1 VNCHGRLL
9 TRLAEIARR
18 TAQFL
23 GVNFHKTHMS
33 EQVLAENFE
42 AATWHNEHT
51 MPDLNYIGKFV
62 LSRAPAEHGVKVV
75 LTGEGADEHFGGYPT
90 FLSDYLAEADQSW
103 PGYNLDEAGRDA
115 IWNDPKHQ
123 SSHFFKIKNT
133 AGDGDKS
140 KSINPAS
147 TQLNNIGTLDSMGA
161 KFPNIFRDWTSELGE
176 YDIQESIANN
186 VDGRVKTLMTDKWH
200 PLHTAEYIWTKGFL
214 ANAILTSLADRAEM
228 AHSLEARPPFL
239 DHPLTEYVNQIP
251 PSLKIR
257 WDPVGKRAIEKWIL
271 REACKPF
278 ITQEIYE
285 RKKHVYSA
293 PPAWPVDGP
302 LHKLMRRL
310 ITQENIQ
317 QLGFVQ
323 WEKVENIV
331 SNAFEKGDE
340 SSFRLSWILAQWVVL
355 GQKFGIQEAQ
365 PSV

>member
-1 VNCHGRLL
+1 
-9 TRLAEIARR
+9 
-18 TAQFL
+18 
-23 GVNFHKTHMS
+23 MS
-33 EQVLAENFE
+33 EQVLADNFE
-42 AATWHNEHT
+42 EATWHNEHT

-90 FLSDYLAEADQSW
+90 FLSDYFAESDHSW
-103 PGYNLDEAGRDA
+103 PEYNLADSERDA

-123 SSHFFKIKNT
+123 SSHFFKIKNAEENGKT
-133 AGDGDKS
+133 LTS
-140 KSINPAS
+140 PAS

-161 KFPNIFRDWTSELGE
+161 KFPNIFNDWTSELGE
-176 YDIQESIANN
+176 YEIKESIANN
-186 VDGRVKTLMTDKWH
+186 VDGRVKALMSDKWH

-239 DHPLTEYVNQIP
+239 DHILTEYVNQIP
-251 PSLKIR
+251 PSLKVR
-257 WDPVGKRAIEKWIL
+257 WDPVEKKATEKWIL

-302 LHKLMRRL
+302 LHKLMKRL
-310 ITQENIQ
+310 ISQDNIE

-323 WEKVENIV
+323 WDKVKGIV
-331 SNAFEKGDE
+331 SNAFEKRDE
-340 SSFRLSWILAQWVVL
+340 SCFRLSWILAQWVVL
-355 GQKFGIQEAQ
+355 GPKFGIHKAQ
-365 PSV
+365 PAV